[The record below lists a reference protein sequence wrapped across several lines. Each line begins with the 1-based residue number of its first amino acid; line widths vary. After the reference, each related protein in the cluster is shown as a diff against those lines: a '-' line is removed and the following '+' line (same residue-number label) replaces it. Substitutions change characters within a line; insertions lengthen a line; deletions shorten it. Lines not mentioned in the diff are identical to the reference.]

1 MLQAMSR
8 VRDCGPGEEVV
19 REGDA
24 GDSMFVL
31 LHGACS
37 VRKGDVEIAR
47 LGPGEH
53 LGEMAL
59 VERGRRT
66 ATVVVDEEA
75 RLLEL
80 AREDLFRL
88 LREQKDTGIKLLWN
102 IITALTARLRETSR
116 ELGEAREAL
125 VAEDLTAHLFVE
137 DYPLAEELDARP
149 RAMPRESA
157 PPRGGDAG

>member
-1 MLQAMSR
+1 
-8 VRDCGPGEEVV
+8 
-19 REGDA
+19 
-24 GDSMFVL
+24 
-31 LHGACS
+31 
-37 VRKGDVEIAR
+37 
-47 LGPGEH
+47 
-53 LGEMAL
+53 MAL

-149 RAMPRESA
+149 RAMPRDTA